1 MPEPKMPPLEEFK
14 EEESKEGFDHEAHM
28 AKVEEGL
35 NRIIAS
41 DDINEIKQ
49 IAQSLLTEEK
59 TEQKVEEDGMGGTLN
74 DYLGGGK

>member
-14 EEESKEGFDHEAHM
+14 EESREGFDHEAHM

-59 TEQKVEEDGMGGTLN
+59 TEQKVEEGMGGTLN